1 MPSIFIKTLL
11 RKSSEIFL
19 SLRVGFYMRAGLLIC
34 LLTALA
40 VFAVAQFLYYMPI
53 DSRTVYV
60 GHAQLGEAVYT
71 RGSAL
76 KVVNLQSMSI
86 TFRGVNP
93 GMVASPWPTT
103 APA

>member
-1 MPSIFIKTLL
+1 M
-11 RKSSEIFL
+11 
-19 SLRVGFYMRAGLLIC
+19 RVGLLIC
-34 LLTALA
+34 LLAALA
-40 VFAVAQFLYYMPI
+40 VFATAQFLYYMPI
-53 DSRTVYV
+53 SSRTVYV

-76 KVVNLQSMSI
+76 KVVNVQSMSI

-93 GMVASPWPTT
+93 GMVASPWPPT